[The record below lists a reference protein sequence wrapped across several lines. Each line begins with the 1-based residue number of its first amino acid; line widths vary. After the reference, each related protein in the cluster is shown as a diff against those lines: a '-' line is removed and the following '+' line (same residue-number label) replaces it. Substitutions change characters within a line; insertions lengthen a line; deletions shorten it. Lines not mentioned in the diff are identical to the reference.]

1 MMRRARFARLACTST
16 AAQSFR
22 LFDWRLIWALGSPHL
37 GCPASTAGTC
47 LPSPWPS
54 PSPPTVAFAIAPSS
68 LPAMS
73 RYRDAQLPSPSATAM
88 RSSPMPAS
96 PRLRS
101 MPCHACSATAMRSPL
116 PWPRCLSRYRDAQLP
131 SPSPP
136 MQSKTVAL
144 APMPASMPSR
154 SRLPLPACVFAPGH
168 VTLPRCSVAFAIS
181 PDAVQDRFETSPA
194 GSWLPASRLPLPAC
208 VFAPGHVTLP
218 RCAVAFAISPD
229 AVQDRFRLSCGKL
242 FTFRTLL
249 REVVHLRESTTRCTV
264 ADGGGL
270 PGLRVLS
277 RASWGYDLRQRI
289 G

>member
-1 MMRRARFARLACTST
+1 M
-16 AAQSFR
+16 
-22 LFDWRLIWALGSPHL
+22 GSPHL

-181 PDAVQDRFETSPA
+181 PDAVQDRF
-194 GSWLPASRLPLPAC
+194 
-208 VFAPGHVTLP
+208 
-218 RCAVAFAISPD
+218 
-229 AVQDRFRLSCGKL
+229 RLSCGKL
-242 FTFRTLL
+242 
-249 REVVHLRESTTRCTV
+249 
-264 ADGGGL
+264 APGL
-270 PGLRVLS
+270 TPSAPGLRLRS
-277 RASWGYDLRQRI
+277 RPCHATAMRSCLRHQPRCSPRPL
-289 G
+289 